1 MTKDRNGEDCQ
12 GQARVAVG
20 GIRVAH
26 KDSMRMWVTRHLV
39 PWRCR
44 CQDPACDGLL
54 LCQMWPLEDT
64 GWRGL
69 GDPCNIFH
77 NGVWLFNYIWFFFKF
92 WVKKALKGGWI
103 RSDILRAGELSLV
116 FFHLQLSACRHGNKA
131 ARLHNAENC
140 LFRLLFNFVFGNSF
154 TYTKAAHPQKK

>member
-1 MTKDRNGEDCQ
+1 MEKTARGKQGWGWEGSVWLTGQHED
-12 GQARVAVG
+12 VG
-20 GIRVAH
+20 DETSCTLTVSVSGSCLWWTIALPN
-26 KDSMRMWVTRHLV
+26 VTIGGS
-39 PWRCR
+39 P
-44 CQDPACDGLL
+44 
-54 LCQMWPLEDT
+54 
-64 GWRGL
+64 
-69 GDPCNIFH
+69 DPCNISH

-131 ARLHNAENC
+131 ARLHNVENC